1 MKFFFSFLFLSFLF
15 GVIIINHSS
24 MFINQNVLEENIN
37 YKSILIEE
45 PELHFQDNFNNS
57 YKIKSLDA
65 KRTKE
70 DRNIFL
76 SKPSIE
82 ISSSKEITHNGKAL
96 IAELRPEKNFFSLQ
110 NNASIRSLNE
120 GKNYELNSNQINFDS
135 NKNTIFSNS
144 NSTLNTETIYMES
157 KNFLLERLEGNLT
170 KITLT
175 DSEILKIDSS
185 GVKNL
190 LGYSKKVQFLPKQ
203 ELLIMEGSAKLFQDG
218 ITISADEIHYDI
230 QQGKILSSKSSRL
243 SKEI

>member
-1 MKFFFSFLFLSFLF
+1 
-15 GVIIINHSS
+15 
-24 MFINQNVLEENIN
+24 
-37 YKSILIEE
+37 
-45 PELHFQDNFNNS
+45 
-57 YKIKSLDA
+57 
-65 KRTKE
+65 
-70 DRNIFL
+70 
-76 SKPSIE
+76 
-82 ISSSKEITHNGKAL
+82 
-96 IAELRPEKNFFSLQ
+96 
-110 NNASIRSLNE
+110 
-120 GKNYELNSNQINFDS
+120 
-135 NKNTIFSNS
+135 
-144 NSTLNTETIYMES
+144 MES